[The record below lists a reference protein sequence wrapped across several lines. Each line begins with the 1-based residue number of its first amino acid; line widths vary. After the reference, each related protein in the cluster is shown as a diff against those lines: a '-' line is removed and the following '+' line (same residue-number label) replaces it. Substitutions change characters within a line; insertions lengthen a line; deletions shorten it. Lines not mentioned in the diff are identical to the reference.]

1 MELIRP
7 GAAIML
13 SILLITACGKNGTE
27 SIMLHAD
34 EKKTAEKNLERLS
47 GAKIF
52 FGHQSVGYNIIDGL
66 NDISGQLPGKKLDI
80 VETSNP
86 ADFGKPV
93 LAHAKVGTNCD
104 PSSKIADFSR
114 IMASGVGEKADIAF
128 FKFCYVDIT
137 ANSDVNAIFKEYS
150 EKMAD
155 LKARYPKVTFVH
167 VTVPLM
173 AIDRSLKAR
182 IKALLG
188 RADQTVLHDNAKRS
202 AFNAMLLNKYKDR
215 EPVFD
220 LASLE
225 ATTPEGTME
234 SFDLG
239 GNRYLALYPGYTHDG
254 GHLNN
259 RGRQR
264 VAEGLLSTLSSL
276 RQQNGF

>member
-1 MELIRP
+1 MRLIRLRT
-7 GAAIML
+7 AL
-13 SILLITACGKNGTE
+13 ILLILLLTACGKSETE
-27 SIMLHAD
+27 KTMLNAE

-52 FGHQSVGYNIIDGL
+52 FGHQSVGFNIIDGL
-66 NDISGQLPGKKLDI
+66 NDISSQLPGKKLNI

-93 LAHAKVGTNCD
+93 FAHSKVGTNCD
-104 PSSKIADFSR
+104 PSSKLADFGR
-114 IMASGVGEKADIAF
+114 IMASGVGEKTDIAF

-137 ANSDVNAIFKEYS
+137 ANSDVNAIFKEYA
-150 EKMAD
+150 EKMSA
-155 LKARYPKVTFVH
+155 LKATYPKVTFVH

-173 AIDRSLKAR
+173 AIDRGFKAR

-188 RADQTVLHDNAKRS
+188 RADQTVLQDNAKRN
-202 AFNAMLLNKYKDR
+202 AFNAMLLDKYEGR

-234 SFDLG
+234 SFELG
-239 GNRYLALYPGYTHDG
+239 GNRYRALYPGYTFDG
-254 GHLNN
+254 GHLNS

-276 RQQNGF
+276 RQ

>member
-1 MELIRP
+1 MGLIRLR
-7 GAAIML
+7 ATL
-13 SILLITACGKNGTE
+13 ILLILLVTACGKNGTE
-27 SIMLHAD
+27 RTMLNAD
-34 EKKTAEKNLERLS
+34 EKKTAGRNLELLS

-52 FGHQSVGYNIIDGL
+52 FGHQSVGFNIVDGL
-66 NDISGQLPGKKLDI
+66 NDISSQSAGKKLNI

-86 ADFGKPV
+86 ADFDRPV
-93 LAHAKVGTNCD
+93 FAHAKVGTNCD
-104 PSSKIADFSR
+104 PSSKLADFGR

-137 ANSDVNAIFKEYS
+137 ANSDVDAIFKEYAD
-150 EKMAD
+150 KMTEF
-155 LKARYPKVTFVH
+155 KAKYPKVTFVH

-173 AIDRSLKAR
+173 AIDRGLKAR

-188 RADQTVLHDNAKRS
+188 RADQTVLQDNAKRN
-202 AFNAMLLNKYKDR
+202 AFNAMLLRKYKGQ

-220 LASLE
+220 LASIE
-225 ATTPEGTME
+225 ATTPEGAME
-234 SFDLG
+234 SLEFG
-239 GNRYLALYPGYTHDG
+239 GNRYLALYPGYTYDG

-276 RQQNGF
+276 RQ